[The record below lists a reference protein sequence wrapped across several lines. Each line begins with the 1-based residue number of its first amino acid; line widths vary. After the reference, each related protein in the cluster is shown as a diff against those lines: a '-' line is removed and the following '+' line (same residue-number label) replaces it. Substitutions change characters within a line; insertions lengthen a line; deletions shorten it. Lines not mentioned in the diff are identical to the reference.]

1 MRSLWLTA
9 MTTSG
14 SMKQYNKDLPEQQR
28 EQTPEEAHGETKK
41 KQKLTPRAIAQIGLM
56 VAVIEVS
63 KFALSGLPN
72 IELTSFWLIMFTLY
86 FGWQVVAV
94 VPVFILLEGA
104 IYGIQLWWIMYLYA
118 WPLLVLIAWLLRK
131 HASALLMAIVSGI
144 FGLCFGAL
152 CAVPYFFIGLS
163 SGGIANGWTTAVTW
177 WIAGIPWDLIH
188 CGGNFVIMLVL
199 FKPISFVLKKVGQLH
214 SD

>member
-1 MRSLWLTA
+1 
-9 MTTSG
+9 
-14 SMKQYNKDLPEQQR
+14 MKQYNNDAAEKP
-28 EQTPEEAHGETKK
+28 
-41 KQKLTPRAIAQIGLM
+41 KLSARSIAQIGLM

-118 WPLLVLIAWLLRK
+118 WPLLVLITWLLRK
-131 HASALLMAIVSGI
+131 KASAILMAVVSGI

-152 CAVPYFFIGLS
+152 CAIPYFFIGLS
-163 SGGIANGWTTAVTW
+163 SGGIASGWTTAVTW
-177 WIAGIPWDLIH
+177 WIAGIPWDFVH
-188 CGGNFVIMLVL
+188 CIGNVVIMLVL
-199 FKPISFVLKKVGQLH
+199 YHPISFVLRRVNRLQT
-214 SD
+214 

>member
-1 MRSLWLTA
+1 
-9 MTTSG
+9 
-14 SMKQYNKDLPEQQR
+14 
-28 EQTPEEAHGETKK
+28 
-41 KQKLTPRAIAQIGLM
+41 
-56 VAVIEVS
+56 
-63 KFALSGLPN
+63 
-72 IELTSFWLIMFTLY
+72 
-86 FGWQVVAV
+86 
-94 VPVFILLEGA
+94 
-104 IYGIQLWWIMYLYA
+104 
-118 WPLLVLIAWLLRK
+118 
-131 HASALLMAIVSGI
+131 MAIVSGI

>member
-1 MRSLWLTA
+1 
-9 MTTSG
+9 
-14 SMKQYNKDLPEQQR
+14 
-28 EQTPEEAHGETKK
+28 
-41 KQKLTPRAIAQIGLM
+41 M

-118 WPLLVLIAWLLRK
+118 WPLLVLITWLLRK
-131 HASALLMAIVSGI
+131 KASAILMAVVSGI

-152 CAVPYFFIGLS
+152 CAIPYFFIGLS
-163 SGGIANGWTTAVTW
+163 SGGIASGWTTAVTW
-177 WIAGIPWDLIH
+177 WIAGIPWDFVH
-188 CGGNFVIMLVL
+188 CIGNVVIMLVL
-199 FKPISFVLKKVGQLH
+199 YHPISFVLRRVNRLQT
-214 SD
+214 

>member
-1 MRSLWLTA
+1 MHSLWPTE

-14 SMKQYNKDLPEQQR
+14 SMKQYNKDLSEQQS
-28 EQTPEEAHGETKK
+28 EQTPSEKRHEPKK
-41 KQKLTPRAIAQIGLM
+41 KQKFSARSIAQIGLM

-72 IELTSFWLIMFTLY
+72 VELTSFWLIMFTLY

-118 WPLLVLIAWLLRK
+118 WPLLVLIVWLLRK
-131 HASALLMAIVSGI
+131 KASMILMAVISGI

-152 CAVPYFFIGLS
+152 CAIPYFFIGLS
-163 SGGIANGWTTAVTW
+163 SGGVASGWTTAVTW
-177 WIAGIPWDLIH
+177 WIAGIPWDFVH
-188 CGGNFVIMLVL
+188 CIGNVVIMLVL
-199 FKPISFVLKKVGQLH
+199 YHPISFVLKKVGQLH